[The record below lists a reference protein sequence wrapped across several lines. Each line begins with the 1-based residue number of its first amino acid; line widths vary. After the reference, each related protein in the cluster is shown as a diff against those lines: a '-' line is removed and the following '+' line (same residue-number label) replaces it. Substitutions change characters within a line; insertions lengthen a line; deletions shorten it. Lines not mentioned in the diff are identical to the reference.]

1 MNYGIVL
8 KVIGVLLIIES
19 SLMIPSLLI
28 SFFERGIDF
37 YPFLIT
43 IGVTLLLGIILSI
56 NKKNKVKSHLISAKD
71 GLAIVALGWLSI
83 SILGAIPLFLAKSTP
98 TYIDAFFEIV
108 SGFTTTGSSVIE
120 NVEILPKGILFWR
133 SFTHWIGGM
142 GILVF
147 TIALLPALGIGGFQI
162 YKAESPGPI
171 AGKMAPRIKDTA
183 KILYLTY
190 LTITLLQVVLL
201 IFGKMTIFDAFV
213 HTFGT
218 VGTGGFGI
226 KAESVGAYKSSYIQM
241 VIAVFMILSG
251 VSFSL
256 YYSIFRGKMRDIFKN
271 EELRLYLGIVL
282 FATIFI
288 AINLYMTNYAK
299 LLTSLRDSFFQVA
312 SIITTTG
319 YSTAD
324 FDLWPSFSKGIL
336 VILMLVGGSAGS
348 TAGGIK
354 VIRILVMFKLIKREI
369 LKIFHPRAI
378 IPVKNDGHVISNEVV
393 AGIYSFIALYFVIFA
408 MGTLL
413 ITLEG
418 VDIVTAS
425 SSVIATLSNIG
436 PGLSLVGPTRNFG
449 LYSDASK
456 LLLSLLM
463 LLGRL
468 ELFTIIALLAP
479 KNWRRE
485 I

>member
-8 KVIGVLLIIES
+8 RVLGILLVIES
-19 SLMIPSLLI
+19 GLMAPSLLI
-28 SFFERGIDF
+28 SYFQGGADF
-37 YPFLIT
+37 YPFLIS
-43 IGVTLLLGIILSI
+43 IGLTLLAGILISRS
-56 NKKNKVKSHLISAKD
+56 KPKDTSISAKD
-71 GLAIVALGWLSI
+71 GLAIVALGWLAI
-83 SILGAIPLFLAKSTP
+83 SIFGALPLFLSKATP
-98 TYIDAFFEIV
+98 TYIDAFFETV
-108 SGFTTTGSSVIE
+108 SGFTTTGSSIIP

-190 LTITLLQVVLL
+190 LGITVLEVILLLL
-201 IFGKMTIFDAFV
+201 GKMTLFEAFV

-226 KAESVGAYKSSYIQM
+226 KGSSIGDYSSYIQVVIGIFM
-241 VIAVFMILSG
+241 VVSG

-256 YYSIFRGKMRDIFKN
+256 YYSVYRGKGKEIFKN
-271 EELRLYLGIVL
+271 EELRLYLGIIL
-282 FATIFI
+282 SATALI
-288 AINLYMTNYAK
+288 ALNLYLTNYD
-299 LLTSLRDSFFQVA
+299 TIMSSLRDSFFQVS
-312 SIITTTG
+312 SIMTTTG
-319 YSTAD
+319 YATAD
-324 FDLWPSFSKGIL
+324 FDLWPSFSKGLL
-336 VILMLVGGSAGS
+336 VILMLIGGSAGS
-348 TAGGIK
+348 TAGGMK
-354 VIRILVMFKLIKREI
+354 VIRILVMFKLIRREI
-369 LKIFHPRAI
+369 SKIFHPRAVLPI
-378 IPVKNDGHVISNEVV
+378 KNDGRMVPNEVV
-393 AGIYSFIALYFVIFA
+393 AGIYSFIALYLVIFCL
-408 MGTLL
+408 GTLV

-418 VDIVTAS
+418 VGLVTAS
-425 SSVIATLSNIG
+425 TSVIATLSNIG
-436 PGLSLVGPTRNFG
+436 LGPGLALVGPSQNFA
-449 LYSDASK
+449 LYSGATK
-456 LLLSLLM
+456 LLLSFFM

-479 KNWRRE
+479 KTWKRE

>member
-8 KVIGVLLIIES
+8 RVLGILLVIES
-19 SLMIPSLLI
+19 GLMAPSLLI
-28 SFFERGIDF
+28 SYFQGGADF
-37 YPFLIT
+37 YPFLIS
-43 IGVTLLLGIILSI
+43 IAMTLLAGILVSRS
-56 NKKNKVKSHLISAKD
+56 KPKDTSISAKD
-71 GLAIVALGWLSI
+71 GLAIVALGWLAI
-83 SILGAIPLFLAKSTP
+83 SIFGALPLFLSKATP
-98 TYIDAFFEIV
+98 TYIDAFFETV
-108 SGFTTTGSSVIE
+108 SGFTTTGSSIIP

-190 LTITLLQVVLL
+190 LGITVLEVILLL
-201 IFGKMTIFDAFV
+201 FGKMTLFEAFV

-226 KAESVGAYKSSYIQM
+226 KGSSIGDYSSYIQVVIGIFM
-241 VIAVFMILSG
+241 VVSG

-256 YYSIFRGKMRDIFKN
+256 YYSVYRGKGKEIFKN
-271 EELRLYLGIVL
+271 EELRLYLGIIL
-282 FATIFI
+282 TATALI
-288 AINLYMTNYAK
+288 ALNLYLTNYD
-299 LLTSLRDSFFQVA
+299 TIMSSLKDSFFQVS
-312 SIITTTG
+312 SIMTTTG
-319 YSTAD
+319 YATAD
-324 FDLWPSFSKGIL
+324 FDLWPSFSKGLL
-336 VILMLVGGSAGS
+336 VILMLIGGSAGS
-348 TAGGIK
+348 TAGGMK
-354 VIRILVMFKLIKREI
+354 VIRILVMFKLIRREI
-369 LKIFHPRAI
+369 SKIFHPRAVLPI
-378 IPVKNDGHVISNEVV
+378 KNNGRMVPNEVV
-393 AGIYSFIALYFVIFA
+393 AGIYSFIALYLVIFCL
-408 MGTLL
+408 GTLV

-418 VDIVTAS
+418 VGLVTAS
-425 SSVIATLSNIG
+425 TSVIATLSNIG
-436 PGLSLVGPTRNFG
+436 TGLALVGPSQNFA
-449 LYSDASK
+449 LYSGATK
-456 LLLSLLM
+456 LLLSFFM

-479 KNWRRE
+479 KTWKRE

>member
-1 MNYGIVL
+1 MA
-8 KVIGVLLIIES
+8 
-19 SLMIPSLLI
+19 PSLLI
-28 SFFERGIDF
+28 SFYDGGHDF

-43 IGVTLLLGIILSI
+43 IIITLIIGIVLSR
-56 NKKNKVKSHLISAKD
+56 KKGKDNLISAKD

-83 SILGAIPLFLAKSTP
+83 SILGSIPLFLAKSTP

-108 SGFTTTGSSVIE
+108 SGFTTTGSSVIQ

-183 KILYLTY
+183 KILYITY
-190 LTITLLQVVLL
+190 FSITILQVILL
-201 IFGKMTIFDAFV
+201 LFGKMSLFDALV

-226 KAESVGAYKSSYIQM
+226 KSDSVGYYKSSYIHM
-241 VIAVFMILSG
+241 VIAVFMVLSG

-256 YYSIFRGKMRDIFKN
+256 YYSLYRKRIKDVFKN
-271 EELRLYLGIVL
+271 EELRLYLGIVISSTL
-282 FATIFI
+282 FI
-288 AINLYMTNYAK
+288 AINLYMTNYGK
-299 LLTSLRDSFFQVA
+299 VFLSLRDSFFQVA
-312 SIITTTG
+312 SIMTTTG

-336 VILMLVGGSAGS
+336 VLLMIIGASAGS

-369 LKIFHPRAI
+369 VMIFHPRAI
-378 IPVKNDGHVISNEVV
+378 IPIRNDKSVISNEVV
-393 AGIYSFIALYFVIFA
+393 AGIYSFIALYMVIFFVS
-408 MGTLL
+408 TLL
-413 ITLEG
+413 VTLEG
-418 VDIVTAS
+418 VDLVTAS
-425 SSVIATLSNIG
+425 TSVIATLSNIG
-436 PGLSLVGPTRNFG
+436 PGLGLVGPSRNFA
-449 LYSDASK
+449 LYNGATK
-456 LLLSLLM
+456 LLLSFLM

>member
-8 KVIGVLLIIES
+8 RVLGIILIIES
-19 SLMIPSLLI
+19 SLMTPSLLI
-28 SFFERGIDF
+28 SFYERGIDF

-43 IGVTLLLGIILSI
+43 IIITLIIGIVLSR
-56 NKKNKVKSHLISAKD
+56 KKGKDKWISAKD

-83 SILGAIPLFLAKSTP
+83 SILGAIPLFLAKATP

-183 KILYLTY
+183 KILYITY
-190 LTITLLQVVLL
+190 FSITILQVILL
-201 IFGKMTIFDAFV
+201 LFGKMTIFDALL

-226 KAESVGAYKSSYIQM
+226 KADSVGYYKSSYIHI
-241 VIAVFMILSG
+241 VIAVFMVLSG

-256 YYSIFRGKMRDIFKN
+256 YYSLYRKRIRDVFKN
-271 EELRLYLGIVL
+271 EELRLYLGIVVSSTL
-282 FATIFI
+282 FI
-288 AINLYMTNYAK
+288 AINLYMTNYGK
-299 LLTSLRDSFFQVA
+299 ISLSIRDSFFQVS
-312 SIITTTG
+312 SIMTTTG

-324 FDLWPSFSKGIL
+324 FDLWPNFSKGIL
-336 VILMLVGGSAGS
+336 VLLMFIGASAGS

-354 VIRILVMFKLIKREI
+354 VIRILVMFKLIKRETS
-369 LKIFHPRAI
+369 KIFHPRAI
-378 IPVKNDGHVISNEVV
+378 IPIKNDGNVISNEVI
-393 AGIYSFIALYFVIFA
+393 AGIYSFIALYMVIFSVS
-408 MGTLL
+408 TLL
-413 ITLEG
+413 VTLEG
-418 VDIVTAS
+418 VDLVTAS
-425 SSVIATLSNIG
+425 TSVIATLSNIG
-436 PGLSLVGPTRNFG
+436 PGLSLVGPTRSFA
-449 LYSDASK
+449 LYSDATK
-456 LLLSLLM
+456 MLLSFLM

-485 I
+485 M

>member
-8 KVIGVLLIIES
+8 RVLGILLIIES
-19 SLMIPSLLI
+19 SLMLPSLLI
-28 SFFERGIDF
+28 SIYDRGVDF

-43 IGVTLLLGIILSI
+43 IILTLIIGIILSR
-56 NKKNKVKSHLISAKD
+56 KKAKDASISAKD
-71 GLAIVALGWLSI
+71 GLAIVALGWLTI

-108 SGFTTTGSSVIE
+108 SGFTTTGSSVID
-120 NVEILPKGILFWR
+120 NVEILPRGILFWR

-171 AGKMAPRIKDTA
+171 AGKMAPRMKDTA
-183 KILYLTY
+183 KILYVTY
-190 LTITLLQVVLL
+190 LGITLLEILL
-201 IFGKMTIFDAFV
+201 LLLGKMTIFEALV

-226 KAESVGAYKSSYIQM
+226 KGTSIGGYSTYIHVVISIFM
-241 VIAVFMILSG
+241 VLSG

-256 YYSIFRGKMRDIFKN
+256 YYSLYKGKLRDIWKN

-282 FATIFI
+282 TATVFI
-288 AINLYMTNYAK
+288 TLNLYIKNYGNFF
-299 LLTSLRDSFFQVA
+299 LSLRDSFFQV
-312 SIITTTG
+312 SSLITTTG

-336 VILMLVGGSAGS
+336 VMLMLVGGSAGS

-378 IPVKNDGHVISNEVV
+378 IPIKNDGHVLSNEVV
-393 AGIYSFIALYFVIFA
+393 AGIYSFIALYIVIF
-408 MGTLL
+408 GISTLAV
-413 ITLEG
+413 TLEG
-418 VDIVTAS
+418 VDLMTAS
-425 SSVIATLSNIG
+425 TSVIATLSNIG
-436 PGLSLVGPTRNFG
+436 PGLNLVGPSNSFSF
-449 LYSDASK
+449 YSGATK
-456 LLLSLLM
+456 LLLSFLM

-479 KNWRRE
+479 KTWRRE